1 MPRLKHIYQNDYPY
15 MTTTNTVNRE
25 LIFAD
30 NKPADIL
37 LEAIL
42 FGRRQQWYYLLSF
55 VIMPDHM
62 HLIIIPKE
70 KNISGCMKS
79 IKGFSA
85 RKLNEILGRQGA
97 LWQSGFYDY
106 ILDNDEKV
114 LSRIKYI
121 EENPLRKGLVTT
133 FEDYKYSSA
142 KYRED
147 TDLGIFF

>member
-1 MPRLKHIYQNDYPY
+1 

-25 LIFAD
+25 LIFTDSKAAD
-30 NKPADIL
+30 VL

-42 FGRRQQWYYLLSF
+42 FGRRQHWYYLLSF

-62 HLIIIPKE
+62 HLIIIPKD

-85 RKLNEILGRQGA
+85 RKLNEILGRQGT

-114 LSRIKYI
+114 LSRINYI
-121 EENPLRKGLVTT
+121 EENPLRKGLVTAP
-133 FEDYKYSSA
+133 EDYKYSSA

-147 TDLGIFF
+147 TDFWIFF